1 MVSVKVAY
9 NMEIA
14 KKGGNFGYPR
24 SDRAQLWPRERLTAT
39 FTSEDTFMIFTATVD
54 LFGAHKNNITHHHMV
69 KILLQT
75 MNKFSK
81 YI

>member
-1 MVSVKVAY
+1 
-9 NMEIA
+9 MEIA

-54 LFGAHKNNITHHHMV
+54 LFGAHKNNNSPPYGKNPTSDHEQV
-69 KILLQT
+69 
-75 MNKFSK
+75 
-81 YI
+81 